1 MATEQTMSKRITVR
15 SVAYVHAQDV
25 DPEKRISAIP
35 INEAMNVAVARA
47 INALE
52 NATGSYTN
60 FQRATMQ
67 TCLRSAHSTH
77 AAIRKVLAW
86 GDEDPMSVDA
96 LALARLP
103 LESLYNMCMFTESPD
118 WVDVYVRDGWKKQ
131 YELFLLQ
138 REETQNLSRYDEYNK
153 TIGPRHLSAAANTL
167 GITQA
172 QVATIEHE
180 QLGTPMPAGVAQD
193 HIPQFPTPGKAINS
207 LSKGSNK
214 RRMLERLYPEYIFL
228 CSFAHG
234 LPDANLFKMMFN
246 KDSKFRG
253 YWSDAEL
260 KDTFRRNVAERSYV
274 TSLVSMIQSAAEITV
289 LYPADVELLAGVTN
303 AWAEMSRDS
312 LLGKAIWNIR
322 TKKLLG
328 VIDAPP
334 VVRGAARDV

>member
-1 MATEQTMSKRITVR
+1 MSINVS
-15 SVAYVHAQDV
+15 SVAYVHTDDV
-25 DPEKRISAIP
+25 DPEKHLSAIP
-35 INEAMNVAVARA
+35 INEAMNVATVRA

-52 NATGSYTN
+52 NPTGAYTE

-67 TCLRSAHSTH
+67 TSLRSAQSTH
-77 AAIRKVLAW
+77 AAIRKVLGW
-86 GDEDPMSVDA
+86 GEEDPMSVDA

-131 YELFLLQ
+131 YEQFLLQ
-138 REETQNLSRYDEYNK
+138 REETKKLKRYDEYSNKKGPHHLAAVGK
-153 TIGPRHLSAAANTL
+153 TIG
-167 GITQA
+167 ITKV

-180 QLGTPMPAGVAQD
+180 QLGTPMPGGLAPD
-193 HIPQFPTPGKAINS
+193 HIPQFPTPGRAINR
-207 LSKGSNK
+207 LPKDGDK
-214 RRMLERLYPEYIFL
+214 RRMLERLYPEYVFL

-246 KDSKFRG
+246 KDSKFRD
-253 YWSDAEL
+253 YWSDTEL

-274 TSLVSMIQSAAEITV
+274 TSLLGMIQSAAELTA
-289 LYPADVELLAGVTN
+289 LYPGDVELMAGVTK
-303 AWAEMSRDS
+303 AWEEMSRGS

-328 VIDAPP
+328 VIDAAVAQGTKPN
-334 VVRGAARDV
+334 V